1 MSCVCIYIYW
11 LILAI
16 FCVLSK
22 FSEPVVLH
30 HYTLFT
36 VEQSTFTSHA
46 QPVKQKVHQ
55 TLVVFVKRSEIILG
69 NEKLDLLLCN
79 SSTYLKYYIVLF
91 LSVSLKE
98 GKKHLLKQLILG
110 KALCSVQSL
119 SHVQLCAA
127 PWTVAH
133 QASLSIANSWS
144 LLKLM
149 SIELVM
155 SSNHLILL
163 C

>member
-1 MSCVCIYIYW
+1 M
-11 LILAI
+11 
-16 FCVLSK
+16 LSK

-149 SIELVM
+149 STELVM
-155 SSNHLILL
+155 PSSHLILL
-163 C
+163 FPSLSAPNPSQHQGLFQ